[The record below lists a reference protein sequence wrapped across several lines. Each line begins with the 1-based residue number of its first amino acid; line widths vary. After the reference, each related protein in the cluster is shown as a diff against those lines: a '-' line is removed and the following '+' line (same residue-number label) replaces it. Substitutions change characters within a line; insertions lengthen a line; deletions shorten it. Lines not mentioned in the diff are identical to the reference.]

1 MGTLL
6 QSTLNTR
13 ALPTGNLHYIRS
25 DYPGKLTDQ
34 EVKWLLQNDITTVV
48 DLREEKEYI
57 AKPCRLEDEEGF
69 VYYHLPVT
77 GGGDTPNSPDAV
89 AETYLAMM
97 DEHMDKIIH
106 TIMNADSNV
115 LYFCSAG
122 KDRTG
127 VVSAIILKNL
137 GISDQRIIDDYMETK
152 DNLMGFLTSYVA
164 AHPEVNLNTIV
175 PNEKN
180 IKRVLE
186 ILTYREVQKIAKDT
200 IEYII
205 DEIKPGMPL
214 KEIRFLCE
222 EKMRELGADS
232 FWYYDIGAFV
242 FAGDETTVSVSGREY
257 ITSERY
263 IATDDIITIDLSP
276 QVEGTWGDY
285 ARTVIVQNG
294 KAVRSYDTIMN
305 AEWRRGVEMEKR
317 LHNRMME
324 IVRPEM
330 TFEEL
335 YYQMNEFI
343 QTEGYINLDFMGNLG
358 HSIVRKKED
367 RIYIEK
373 GNRTKLADVSLF
385 TFEPHISVSGS
396 KYGYK
401 RENIYYF
408 DKEGLKEL

>member
-1 MGTLL
+1 MI
-6 QSTLNTR
+6 
-13 ALPTGNLHYIRS
+13 PMY
-25 DYPGKLTDQ
+25 
-34 EVKWLLQNDITTVV
+34 
-48 DLREEKEYI
+48 
-57 AKPCRLEDEEGF
+57 EG
-69 VYYHLPVT
+69 
-77 GGGDTPNSPDAV
+77 
-89 AETYLAMM
+89 
-97 DEHMDKIIH
+97 
-106 TIMNADSNV
+106 
-115 LYFCSAG
+115 
-122 KDRTG
+122 
-127 VVSAIILKNL
+127 
-137 GISDQRIIDDYMETK
+137 
-152 DNLMGFLTSYVA
+152 
-164 AHPEVNLNTIV
+164 
-175 PNEKN
+175 
-180 IKRVLE
+180 
-186 ILTYREVQKIAKDT
+186 YR
-200 IEYII
+200 
-205 DEIKPGMPL
+205 
-214 KEIRFLCE
+214 C
-222 EKMRELGADS
+222 
-232 FWYYDIGAFV
+232 
-242 FAGDETTVSVSGREY
+242 
-257 ITSERY
+257 
-263 IATDDIITIDLSP
+263 IDLSP